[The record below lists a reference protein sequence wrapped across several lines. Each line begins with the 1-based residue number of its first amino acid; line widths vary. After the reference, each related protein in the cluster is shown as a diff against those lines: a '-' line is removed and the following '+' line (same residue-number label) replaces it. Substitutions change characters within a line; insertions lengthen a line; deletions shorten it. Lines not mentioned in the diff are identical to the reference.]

1 MSRQAFEAKL
11 QQVENLRKTPE
22 TAVDPLRKF
31 LRDRNNFVV
40 SKAAAV
46 TGDLHLQLLIP
57 DLLAAYERFFDD
69 PVKTDP
75 QCWAKLAIAKALVAL
90 GHTDRAP
97 FVRGI
102 AHIQMEPVY
111 GGRSDSAA
119 TLRGSCALALIDCR
133 LDDVTLLTYLADALA
148 DPEKTVRLDAALALS
163 RAGIPEAIA
172 LLRFKALTGD
182 ADAEVLGQCFHSLL
196 QMNPR
201 ESIPFVERFFDRDE
215 ETKAE
220 AASALAQCPDP
231 TAWEAIQR
239 LWKRLL
245 TPEFRTALRAFLA
258 ASPHRDA
265 ARELMGDPNSG
276 TIRR

>member
-11 QQVENLRKTPE
+11 QQVEDLRRTPGNVAE
-22 TAVDPLRKF
+22 RLRKF
-31 LRDRNNFVV
+31 LCDRNNFVV

-46 TGDLHLQLLIP
+46 AGDLLLEP
-57 DLLAAYERFFDD
+57 LVHDLLAAYERFFGD

-75 QCWAKLAIAKALVAL
+75 QCWAKLAIAKALVSL

-119 TLRGSCALALIDCR
+119 TLRGTCALALIDCR

-148 DPEKTVRLDAALALS
+148 DPEKTVRVDAALALS
-163 RAGIPEAIA
+163 RAGVPEAIA

-182 ADAEVLGQCFHSLL
+182 ADSEVLGQCFHSLL
-196 QMNPR
+196 QLNPR

-215 ETKAE
+215 ETRAE

-231 TAWEAIQR
+231 AAWDAIQR

-245 TPEFRTALRAFLA
+245 TPEFRTALRTFLA
-258 ASPHRDA
+258 ASPHREA
-265 ARELMGDPNSG
+265 ARAMFGDPPA
-276 TIRR
+276 TIRT